1 MSSTPISLF
10 LVVTPGVLVLDYAGP
25 AEALRMARDM
35 GASIVLHTCGPRA
48 SVNTSLGTQLGGLK
62 PLPKRLPPNSWVL
75 ITGNS
80 HEREDYATPAA
91 QQVVRWLQSAP
102 QADTRLA
109 SICSGAWLLAMAGHL
124 DGLRCTTH
132 HTLID
137 DLQALAPTAL
147 VQADRIFVHDGR
159 VLTSAGITTGIDLAL
174 YIVEQVAGAA
184 LAGQVARRLVMYSRR
199 GPNDPQLSPWLAHR
213 NHMHPAV
220 HRAQDALTQHM
231 AKDPTRRW
239 SLTDLAE
246 LACVSPRHLS
256 RLFMQHTGIG
266 VVDYQQQLRLARA
279 RELLDQRPNLTQEQ
293 LAEACGFA
301 SARDFRRVW
310 GRWCLNAPGAP
321 ATTRWQSPAQSTPP
335 RSSLANTRPRPTTAR
350 R

>member
-1 MSSTPISLF
+1 MAQHPLNLSVY

-35 GASIVLHTCGPRA
+35 GAPLTLHTCGPLA
-48 SVNTSLGTQLGGLK
+48 DVPTSLGTQLGGLA
-62 PLPKRLPPNSWVL
+62 PLPPSLPPNSLVL
-75 ITGNS
+75 ITGNR
-80 HEREDYATPAA
+80 HEREDHATPAA
-91 QQVVRWLQSAP
+91 GQVVRWLRTAM

-109 SICSGAWLLAMAGHL
+109 SICSGALLLAMAGHL

-132 HTLID
+132 HSLIA
-137 DLQALAPTAL
+137 DLQALAPTAQ
-147 VQADRIFVHDGR
+147 VQADRIFVDDGR

-184 LAGQVARRLVMYSRR
+184 LAAQVARQLVMYTRR

-220 HRAQDALTQHM
+220 HRAQDAITQSLSQ
-231 AKDPTRRW
+231 DPARRW
-239 SLTDLAE
+239 SLAE
-246 LACVSPRHLS
+246 LATVGCVSPRHLS

-266 VVDYQQQLRLARA
+266 VVDYQQRLRMARA
-279 RELLDQRPNLTQEQ
+279 QELLAQQPALTQEQ

-310 GRWCLNAPGAP
+310 QRWVAAP
-321 ATTRWQSPAQSTPP
+321 S
-335 RSSLANTRPRPTTAR
+335 R

>member
-1 MSSTPISLF
+1 MTAPFSLF
-10 LVVTPGVLVLDYAGP
+10 LVVTPGVLLLDYAGP
-25 AEALRMARDM
+25 AETLRMARDM
-35 GASIVLHTCGPRA
+35 GAPIVLRTCGPRA
-48 SVNTSLGTQLGGLK
+48 SVSTSMGTQLAGLD
-62 PLPKRLPPNSWVL
+62 PLPKRLPPNSLVL
-75 ITGNS
+75 VTGNS

-91 QQVVRWLQSAP
+91 QQVVYWLQTALQP
-102 QADTRLA
+102 ETRLA

-147 VQADRIFVHDGR
+147 VQSDRIFVEDGR

-184 LAGQVARRLVMYSRR
+184 LAAQVARRLVMYTRR

-220 HRAQDALTQHM
+220 HRAQDAIAHSFVQ
-231 AKDPTRRW
+231 DPARRW
-239 SLTDLAE
+239 SLTE
-246 LACVSPRHLS
+246 LAHVACISPRHVS

-266 VVDYQQQLRLARA
+266 VVDYQQQLRVAKA
-279 RELLDQRPNLTQEQ
+279 RELLAQRPNMTQEQ

-310 GRWCLNAPGAP
+310 GRWVL
-321 ATTRWQSPAQSTPP
+321 
-335 RSSLANTRPRPTTAR
+335 
-350 R
+350 